1 MSYESKVLVINRS
14 EIPNL
19 CVSGQELARF
29 DLACM
34 GYDKFNGKEFPE
46 LFSTPIDFN
55 LYVNH
60 SDEVVD
66 DSFYREDCYGK
77 HCNFTRDIDEV
88 IAWLEESQRHE
99 PYRRAEMLLNFLKLF
114 KYQVGQF
121 DDICL
126 VHYGY

>member
-19 CVSGQELARF
+19 WVSGQELARF

-34 GYDKFNGKEFPE
+34 GYDKFNGKQFTE

-60 SDEVVD
+60 SEVEVEED
-66 DSFYREDCYGK
+66 FYRKDCYGTI
-77 HCNFTRDIDEV
+77 CNFTRDIDEV
-88 IAWLEESQRHE
+88 IAWLEESQKHE

>member
-19 CVSGQELARF
+19 WVSGQELARF
-29 DLACM
+29 DLARM
-34 GYDKFNGKEFPE
+34 GCDKFNGKKFTE

-88 IAWLEESQRHE
+88 IAWLEEFQKKE

-114 KYQVGQF
+114 KYQIGQF